1 MPTTTDRHHEVIV
14 VGARAAGASTAML
27 LARMGHDVA
36 LVDKA
41 HFPSDTLS
49 THALSRG
56 GIVSLNRWGL
66 LDDVLA
72 TGAPAVR
79 QVTFGTAEGELTRT
93 IKLTAGVD
101 LLLAPRRLWL
111 DALLADAA
119 KRAGAELYLQTTVRD
134 LVRDADG
141 RVTGVTTTHQ
151 ASGEARLTAD
161 LVVIADGVRSRLA
174 RAVGARSLTESISP
188 SGTFYGY
195 VDGLDD
201 RGFEFHLAP
210 RAMAGVFRTHDDQAC
225 VWISSPTA
233 ESRTLLS
240 AGADRPAALTAS
252 IAAAAPGLGARLR
265 RTSWASPIRGAIN
278 LPNVVR
284 QPYGPGWALVGDA
297 GYHRD
302 PITGHGITDAFRDAE
317 LLARAVHQKLSGE
330 RDETSALSGYA
341 FARNKSIGEI
351 FGLTKA
357 LTAFPGVPRFVELQ
371 KRLSDAIEREALTLA
386 AQPHLVPTHTD
397 HPAEVQLMS

>member
-41 HFPSDTLS
+41 RFPSDTLS

-56 GIVSLNRWGL
+56 GVVSLKRWGL

-101 LLLAPRRLWL
+101 ILLAPRRLWL

-134 LVRDADG
+134 LIRDADG
-141 RVTGVTTTHQ
+141 RVTGVATTHPTCE
-151 ASGEARLTAD
+151 EARLTAD
-161 LVVIADGVRSRLA
+161 LLIIADGVRSGLA

-233 ESRTLLS
+233 ESRPLLS

-252 IAAAAPGLGARLR
+252 IAAAAPELGDRLR

-284 QPYGPGWALVGDA
+284 QPYGRGWALVA
-297 GYHRD
+297 T
-302 PITGHGITDAFRDAE
+302 PAITAIRSPATASPTPSAT
-317 LLARAVHQKLSGE
+317 LSCW
-330 RDETSALSGYA
+330 
-341 FARNKSIGEI
+341 
-351 FGLTKA
+351 
-357 LTAFPGVPRFVELQ
+357 PGRST
-371 KRLSDAIEREALTLA
+371 RT
-386 AQPHLVPTHTD
+386 
-397 HPAEVQLMS
+397 